1 MNCRTC
7 QHELSEYLD
16 GRLASGRR
24 TQVLDHL
31 AACDECT
38 RAFAEL
44 QRAQAAVQRLTRHH
58 TGADFR
64 ARLFARIEA
73 GEGTPPAVF
82 REPIPLLAKVRY
94 TLTGA
99 AAAAALVVVASLLRD
114 RNAVETLPSG
124 TSAPAVVASNATPK
138 APATVTTAA
147 HPAVLAGANQEPDYV
162 ASAEASP
169 LAPRSSDSFLGAVKP
184 LTPDLLAVE
193 TARQFEQRHQWTS
206 RRLSLLGRGAFD
218 DTMAARIRDDAQSLA
233 RLGGV
238 LTELREARCLTFADP
253 EVDTDLRVFMTLIDS
268 ERLGRAEPLAQVVRD
283 VVEPA
288 MRKSPNLGR
297 IASAIAVTPATNRMT
312 QDEQVLRI
320 TRAWPEL
327 IDQIFFVLPDGA
339 ENGQFDPLQ
348 LSRTFRFRSECGTIF
363 VAPMSEVEGP
373 QTVFRSLQI
382 RVESAPRDR

>member
-44 QRAQAAVQRLTRHH
+44 QLAQTAAQRLPRHR
-58 TGADFR
+58 TGSDFR
-64 ARLFARIEA
+64 DRLFARIEA

-94 TLTGA
+94 TLSGA

-114 RNAVETLPSG
+114 RDAVETLPSG
-124 TSAPAVVASNATPK
+124 PSATPAVVASNAAPK
-138 APATVTTAA
+138 APAPSF
-147 HPAVLAGANQEPDYV
+147 PAVLTSVLPEPDYV
-162 ASAEASP
+162 ASAAASP
-169 LAPRSSDSFLGAVKP
+169 LAPRSNDSFLGAVKP

-193 TARQFEQRHQWTS
+193 TARQFEQRHQWTA
-206 RRLSLLGRGAFD
+206 RRLSLLDRGAID
-218 DTMAARIRDDAQSLA
+218 ETMAVRIRDDAQSLA

-238 LTELREARCLTFADP
+238 LTALREARCLTFADP
-253 EVDTDLRVFMTLIDS
+253 EVDTDLRVFMTLIDT
-268 ERLGRAEPLAQVVRD
+268 ERLSRAEPLAQVVRD

-382 RVESAPRDR
+382 RVESAPRGR